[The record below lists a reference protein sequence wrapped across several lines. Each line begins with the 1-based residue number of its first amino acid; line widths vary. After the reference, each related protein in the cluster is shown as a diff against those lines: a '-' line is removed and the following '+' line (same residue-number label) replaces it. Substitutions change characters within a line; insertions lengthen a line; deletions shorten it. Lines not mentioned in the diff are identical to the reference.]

1 LDDKTGNHGQIYDG
15 ILYIYMYYRSP
26 IINNTSKYPLVI
38 SQFAIENALPEIVDL
53 PMQDRGGFSI
63 VFCKRLPEGKTG
75 NHD

>member
-1 LDDKTGNHGQIYDG
+1 MTIHG
-15 ILYIYMYYRSP
+15 
-26 IINNTSKYPLVI
+26 TYPLVI